1 MKKIPHS
8 LRPPGGRI
16 TAGRRW
22 WRWTLAGVSIFL
34 IVGLSTGAY
43 WIRTSLPR
51 AVERVRVNGIAAP
64 VEVLRDTHG
73 VPHIFAQTPEDGAFA
88 LGYVHAQDRL
98 WQMESMR
105 RLGAGRLAEIVGA
118 AGLPSDR
125 FMRTL
130 GIYRRAEEQYGLL
143 SEDARRTVDAYA
155 AGVNAWIS
163 HRDGALPP
171 EFIALGLE
179 PEPWRP
185 ADSLVWIRIMALRL
199 AGNRR
204 TELLRA
210 RLQSRLTDEQIA
222 ELWPPYPGDE
232 PVTLERS
239 GGASL
244 GLPSERLAI
253 PDPPALQMPRGASNA
268 WVVDGSQTAT
278 GKPFLANDP
287 HLGFAAPILWY
298 LARIATP
305 EQELAG
311 ATSPGFPFLI
321 LGHNRRIAWGM
332 TNTGSDLEDLFVER
346 IDPSNPARYLAPEGP
361 RPFAVRKEVIKVKD
375 AEDVVLSVRESR
387 HGPVVSDVVG
397 KPAVGDAAETENHDD
412 VLALAATYLRNDDR
426 TAEAAYR
433 LNRARDWDEFVRAVE
448 DFHSPQANLMYAD
461 VDGNIGFIAPGRVPI
476 RRSGHG
482 EAPSA
487 GWTGETDWTG
497 FVPFE
502 ELPGAYNPAS
512 GRLVNANN
520 KLVADDYP
528 WYLGS
533 GWDEGYRARRID
545 DLLVAGTPHTLE
557 SNAAI
562 QEDTVSLMARDLLP
576 IMLERLP
583 DRKRYRRVTGMLR
596 AWSGDMSR
604 DRPEPLIF
612 AAWMRE
618 FNRAVYADELGDLT
632 RDYFGYRPRFI
643 RFVLEHR
650 PIWCDD
656 IATQGV
662 EDCASRLETALDA
675 ALEDLSDRFGRDPDA
690 WRWGDAHRAEF
701 KNLMFGRVPVLRAF
715 ANLSIASDGGSYT
728 VNRGAGHLGD
738 PERPFAHVHGAGFR
752 AVYDLSDLSRSL
764 FIIATG
770 QSGNPLSSH
779 YGDLLRTWRDGGWMR
794 LGQSREALER
804 NAAGRLTL
812 LVN

>member
-1 MKKIPHS
+1 
-8 LRPPGGRI
+8 
-16 TAGRRW
+16 
-22 WRWTLAGVSIFL
+22 
-34 IVGLSTGAY
+34 
-43 WIRTSLPR
+43 
-51 AVERVRVNGIAAP
+51 
-64 VEVLRDTHG
+64 
-73 VPHIFAQTPEDGAFA
+73 
-88 LGYVHAQDRL
+88 
-98 WQMESMR
+98 
-105 RLGAGRLAEIVGA
+105 
-118 AGLPSDR
+118 
-125 FMRTL
+125 MRTL
-130 GIYRRAEEQYGLL
+130 GIYRLAEQQYGLL
-143 SEDARRTVDAYA
+143 SKDARRTVDAYA
-155 AGVNAWIS
+155 AGVNAWID
-163 HRDGALPP
+163 HREGALPP

-210 RLQSRLTDEQIA
+210 RLQGRLTDEQIA

-232 PVTLERS
+232 PVTLEPS

-253 PDPPALQMPRGASNA
+253 PEPPALQMPRGASNA
-268 WVVDGSQTAT
+268 WVVGGSQTTT
-278 GKPFLANDP
+278 GKPLLANDP
-287 HLGFAAPILWY
+287 HLEFAAPILWY
-298 LARIATP
+298 LVRIATP
-305 EQELAG
+305 ENELAG

-332 TNTGSDLEDLFVER
+332 TNTGSDFEDLFVER
-346 IDPSNPARYLAPEGP
+346 IDPSDPARYLAPDGL
-361 RPFAVRKEVIKVKD
+361 RPFAVRNEVIKVEG

-387 HGPVVSDVVG
+387 HGPVISDVVG
-397 KPAVGDAAETENHDD
+397 KPAGGDAVETEKHDD
-412 VLALAATYLRNDDR
+412 VLALAATYLRDDDR

-433 LNRARDWDEFVRAVE
+433 LNMAQDWGEFISAVE
-448 DFHSPQANLMYAD
+448 DFHSPQANLMYGD

-476 RRSGHG
+476 RRNGHG

-487 GWTGETDWTG
+487 GWTDETDWTG

-502 ELPGAYNPAS
+502 DLPRAYNPGS

-545 DLLVAGTPHTLE
+545 DLLVAGAPHTLE

-562 QEDTVSLMARDLLP
+562 QSDTVSLMARDLLP

-583 DRKRYRRVTGMLR
+583 DRKRHRRVTAMLR
-596 AWSGDMSR
+596 AWSGEMSR

-643 RFVLEHR
+643 RFVLEDR
-650 PIWCDD
+650 PIWCND

-675 ALEDLSDRFGRDPDA
+675 AIEDLSDRFGRDPGA

-701 KNLMFGRVPVLRAF
+701 RHLMFGRVPVLRAF

-770 QSGNPLSSH
+770 QSGNLLSSH
-779 YGDLLRTWRDGGWMR
+779 YGDLLETWRDGGWMR

-804 NAAGRLTL
+804 DAAGRLTL
-812 LVN
+812 LVD